1 MSEGIGHSSAQSA
14 ALLRLR
20 ALLDAELDSLA
31 AHDHAGIGE
40 LIERKSQCLLELAA
54 WRGSPPHSDRALL
67 VEIKTRLERSL
78 RLLASH
84 LRAAKEV
91 ADLLARLVA
100 EAECD
105 GTYGRSGRRGGP

>member
-1 MSEGIGHSSAQSA
+1 MSDSGHESAQSA

-20 ALLDAELDSLA
+20 AVLDAELDRLG

-40 LIERKSQCLLELAA
+40 TIERKSQCLLELAA
-54 WRGSPPHSDRALL
+54 WRGSPLRSDQTLL
-67 VEIKTRLERSL
+67 VEIKAKLERNV
-78 RLLASH
+78 RLLTSH

-91 ADLLARLVA
+91 ADMLARLVA

-105 GTYGRSGRRGGP
+105 GTYGRSGRRGVP